1 MERQNLTI
9 KKFLEFIT
17 NSKIEDANIYIKHGE
32 RYSPVYIDQ
41 MIVNTKTMCG
51 IDDLNKINTDYE
63 VILDMDNIN
72 WIKQSFEDEETY
84 DKGYGYQED
93 DTDFLNEL
101 KDKAEEC

>member
-1 MERQNLTI
+1 MDRQNLTI

-32 RYSPVYIDQ
+32 IYSPVYIDQ
-41 MIVNTKTMCG
+41 MIISTKTMCG

-72 WIKQSFEDEETY
+72 WLKQSFEDEETY

-93 DTDFLNEL
+93 DTEFLKEL